1 MRTLRLKVKT
11 QSYRWLNSA
20 AVERSLAPRVAEH
33 EDVGIDLGLKDTVAT
48 SDGQKLEAGHFYRDL
63 ECKIAESQRHGH
75 WRQAKRLHRTA
86 AA

>member
-75 WRQAKRLHRTA
+75 RRQAKRLHRTA